1 MKKSTKFIVRT
12 ARSPES
18 KEFLDLEFAVRPGS
32 YSSKWIECI
41 KSVQGKNPY
50 NYGFPKFLETSPDVY
65 KERIAQTLASSAEI
79 QDFLLEIGI
88 NDFSNI
94 DQDLVNNIHRYIEHH
109 KHLAAQHL
117 TLHNDIHYLESI
129 WDGGI
134 DVVFKKMIWVPPGT
148 MIDMDIEDYLD
159 FTTEPC
165 VNFIQD
171 DFSHVGRSPH
181 NSFLTKDDTSLETS
195 CVIQHKVGSGVKWF
209 IPDDSHIFNDV
220 QGFRDWVTENQEFFR
235 SRWGI
240 DTNTDPRLCFGRII
254 IAEGI
259 EDYSK
264 IDRSFDYIVE
274 AFISE

>member
-1 MKKSTKFIVRT
+1 MTVGNKFIVRT
-12 ARSPES
+12 SRSPTS
-18 KEFLDLEFAVRPGS
+18 KEFLDLEFKIRPSS

-41 KSVQGKNPY
+41 KSVKGKTPY
-50 NYGFPKFLETSPDVY
+50 DFGFPKFLETSPDVY
-65 KERIAQTLASSAEI
+65 KERIAKTVEGSPEVQE
-79 QDFLLEIGI
+79 FLHGIGI
-88 NDFSNI
+88 SDFSIIN
-94 DQDLVNNIHRYIEHH
+94 QDLVNNIHRYIEHN
-109 KHLAAQHL
+109 KHLAAEHL

-148 MIDMDIEDYLD
+148 QIDMELDDYLD

-181 NSFLTKDDTSLETS
+181 NSYLTRDDTSLETS

-220 QGFRDWVTENQEFFR
+220 TGFQDWVSENQEFFR
-235 SRWGI
+235 TNWNI
-240 DTNTDPRLCFGRII
+240 ETNTDPRLCFGRVI
-254 IAEGI
+254 IAEGV

-274 AFISE
+274 AFITE